1 MVFVTRDLV
10 REATSVH
17 HRIGGFPF
25 SGSAPSRVLFDVL
38 KGALARLAVS
48 LIWRNEPR
56 GDGCAHA
63 PRGVKAED
71 TKMETKLQAPELF
84 KAQTY
89 SGPKYSLSEND
100 KEAVAHH
107 TAKT

>member
-25 SGSAPSRVLFDVL
+25 SGSAPFRVLFDVL
-38 KGALARLAVS
+38 TGALARLAVS

-56 GDGCAHA
+56 GDCCAHA
-63 PRGVKAED
+63 PRGVTAGD
-71 TKMETKLQAPELF
+71 GGQAAGARALQGANVL
-84 KAQTY
+84 
-89 SGPKYSLSEND
+89 G
-100 KEAVAHH
+100 
-107 TAKT
+107 AKVLVKRE